1 MVTSIGT
8 IGLLI
13 ALGLSLYSLVA
24 FFLFNN
30 NKDLKYL
37 RSAKNAV
44 YGTALFTTISVV
56 AMIYA
61 LIAGDYSIEYV
72 TQYTSK
78 DLPIIYKLCAL
89 WAGNAGSL
97 LFWAWILVVLATVVT
112 ASKENK
118 EFIPYASPI
127 MMVVSVFFLFMI
139 NFVSQPFVQLS
150 TPLLDGMG
158 MNPML
163 QNAGMVI
170 HPVTLYLGYVGFT
183 VPFAFAMAALIMKNP
198 GDQWIKLTRKW
209 TLISWLFLTLGNLFG
224 AQWAYVELGWGGY
237 WAWDPVENASL
248 MPWLTGS
255 AYLHSVMVQ
264 ERKNM
269 LKIWN
274 MVLIIITFGLTLFG
288 TFLVRSGVVASV
300 HAFGSSS
307 LGAYFLIFTS
317 LIILA
322 SLYLV
327 ADRINL
333 LRQGNQ
339 FESYISKESSFL
351 LNNLLLVGSAFSIFW
366 GTVFPIVSEAVV
378 GQKIAVGIPYFNQVN
393 APLGLALTML
403 MGICPLIAWRKATL
417 ESISRSFMWPWII
430 AIIGLLTIF
439 FIGEITKPYAL
450 VAYTICIYV
459 ISATLQDILKGVRVR
474 KKLTG
479 ENHIVSLIKLL
490 GKNRR
495 RYGGY
500 IIHMGIV
507 MMIIGIT
514 GSNLFNTETVKTFKP
529 GETAVVEGY
538 TIVFKGLQEKT
549 RDNMEVVYADLNVI
563 KNNKY
568 MGNLQVEKVFY
579 SKSEQP
585 MTEPAIISTFKED
598 FYVLL
603 TGWEQDGSASFK
615 IHINPQ
621 IKWLWTGGWVIVIG
635 VLFALW
641 PGKGS
646 GVGNRYIVS
655 GEVSYG
661 DKVG

>member
-1 MVTSIGT
+1 VASLGS

-24 FFLFNN
+24 FFLFNR
-30 NKDLKYL
+30 NKGIKYL
-37 RSAKNAV
+37 LSAKNAV
-44 YGTALFTTISVV
+44 YGTALLTSISVG

-61 LIAGDYSIEYV
+61 LIAGDFSIEYV
-72 TQYTSK
+72 TQYTSR

-97 LFWAWILVVLATVVT
+97 LFWAWILVLLTAIVT

-127 MMVVSVFFLFMI
+127 MMVVGVFFLFMI
-139 NFVSQPFVQLS
+139 NFVSLPFVQLAK
-150 TPLLDGMG
+150 PLADGTG

-163 QNAGMVI
+163 QNPGMVI

-255 AYLHSVMVQ
+255 AFLHSVMVQ

-274 MVLIIITFGLTLFG
+274 MVLIITTFGLTLFG

-317 LIILA
+317 LMILA

-327 ADRINL
+327 ADRITM

-393 APLGLALTML
+393 APIGLALVLL

-417 ESISRSFMWPWII
+417 ESISKSFMWPWII
-430 AIIGLLTIF
+430 AIVGLLTIVF
-439 FIGEITKPYAL
+439 MGGITKPYAL

-459 ISATLQDILKGVRVR
+459 IAATLQDIFKGVMVR

-479 ENHIVSLIKLL
+479 ENLIISLIKLL
-490 GKNRR
+490 SRNRR

-500 IIHMGIV
+500 IIHIGIV

-514 GSNLFNTETVKTFKP
+514 GSNVFNTEHVKTFKP
-529 GETAVVEGY
+529 GETAVVGGY
-538 TIVFKGLQEKT
+538 TISFKGLQDKV

-563 KNNKY
+563 KNNQY
-568 MGNLQVEKVFY
+568 LGNLQVEKVFY

-598 FYVLL
+598 LYVLL
-603 TGWEQDGSASFK
+603 TGWEKDGSVILK

-621 IKWLWTGGWVIVIG
+621 IKWLWTGGWVVIIG
-635 VLFALW
+635 VIFALW

-646 GVGNRYIVS
+646 GVGSRYIVR
-655 GEVSYG
+655 GEVNHG
-661 DKVG
+661 NKAG

>member
-1 MVTSIGT
+1 MAGIGS

-13 ALGLSLYSLVA
+13 ALGLSLYSIVA

-30 NKDLKYL
+30 NKGLKYL
-37 RSAKNAV
+37 LSAKNAV
-44 YGTALFTTISVV
+44 YGTALFTSIS
-56 AMIYA
+56 AFIMIYA
-61 LIAGDYSIEYV
+61 LLTSDFSIEYV
-72 TQYTSK
+72 VQYTSQ
-78 DLPIIYKLCAL
+78 DLPNIYKFSAL
-89 WAGNAGSL
+89 WAGNDGSL
-97 LFWAWILVVLATVVT
+97 LFWAWILVILAAIVT
-112 ASKENK
+112 ASRKNI
-118 EFIPYASPI
+118 EFVHYASPI

-139 NFVSQPFVQLS
+139 NFVSQPFIQL
-150 TPLLDGMG
+150 PNPPLDGMG

-163 QNAGMVI
+163 QNPGMMI
-170 HPVTLYLGYVGFT
+170 HPLTLYFGYVGFT
-183 VPFAFAMAALIMKNP
+183 VPFAFAMAALLMKDS
-198 GDQWIKLTRKW
+198 GAKWIKLTRKW

-255 AYLHSVMVQ
+255 ALLHSVMVQ

-300 HAFGSSS
+300 HAFGDSS

-327 ADRINL
+327 ADRITM
-333 LRQGNQ
+333 LRQGSE
-339 FESYISKESSFL
+339 FESYISKESSFM

-366 GTVFPIVSEAVV
+366 GTVFPIVSEAIV

-393 APLGLALTML
+393 APIGLAFTFL

-417 ESISRSFMWPWII
+417 ENISKNFLWPWII
-430 AIIGLLTIF
+430 AIVGLLAIVF
-439 FIGEITKPYAL
+439 VGGITKPYAL
-450 VAYTICIYV
+450 TAYTICIFV
-459 ISATLQDILKGVRVR
+459 ISSTLQDIIKGVWVR
-474 KKLTG
+474 KKITG
-479 ENHIVSLIKLL
+479 ENLALSFIKLISR
-490 GKNRR
+490 NRR

-500 IIHMGIV
+500 TIHLGIV

-514 GSNLFNTETVKTFKP
+514 GSNVFNSEAIKTLKP
-529 GETAVVEGY
+529 GEIAVVEGY
-538 TIVFKGLQEKT
+538 TIAFKGLQETT
-549 RDNMEVVYADLNVI
+549 RDNMEIVYADLEVS
-563 KNNKY
+563 KNNKLR
-568 MGNLQVEKVFY
+568 GNLQVEKFIY
-579 SKSEQP
+579 SKSDQP
-585 MTEPAIISTFKED
+585 TTEPAIISTFKED

-603 TGWEQDGSASFK
+603 TGWEKDGSASFK

-621 IKWLWTGGWVIVIG
+621 IKWLWTGGWFIVLGI
-635 VLFALW
+635 LYTLW

-646 GVGNRYIVS
+646 GVRSQYTGRR
-655 GEVSYG
+655 EVSN
-661 DKVG
+661 DDRVS

>member
-1 MVTSIGT
+1 MASIGA

-24 FFLFNN
+24 FSLFNN
-30 NKDLKYL
+30 NKGLKYL
-37 RSAKNAV
+37 LSAKNAV
-44 YGTALFTTISVV
+44 YGTAIFMSISVG

-61 LIAGDYSIEYV
+61 LISGDFSIEYV
-72 TQYTSK
+72 TQYTSQ

-97 LFWAWILVVLATVVT
+97 LFWAWILVLLTAIIT

-127 MMVVSVFFLFMI
+127 MMVVGVFFLFMI
-139 NFVSQPFVQLS
+139 NFVSQPFVQLPN
-150 TPLLDGMG
+150 PLLDGMG

-163 QNAGMVI
+163 QNPGMVI

-255 AYLHSVMVQ
+255 AFLHSVMVQ

-274 MVLIIITFGLTLFG
+274 MVLIITTFGLTLFG

-351 LNNLLLVGSAFSIFW
+351 VNNLLLVGSAFSIFW

-393 APLGLALTML
+393 APIGLALVLL
-403 MGICPLIAWRKATL
+403 MGICPLIAWKKATL
-417 ESISRSFMWPWII
+417 ESISKSFMWPWII
-430 AIIGLLTIF
+430 AIIGLLTIV
-439 FIGEITKPYAL
+439 FIGGITKPYAL

-479 ENHIVSLIKLL
+479 ENLIISLVRLL
-490 GKNRR
+490 TRNRR

-500 IIHMGIV
+500 IVHMGIV

-514 GSNLFNTETVKTFKP
+514 GSNVFNSESIKTFKL

-538 TIVFKGLQEKT
+538 TISFKGLQQT
-549 RDNMEVVYADLNVI
+549 IRDNMEVVYADLTVF
-563 KNNKY
+563 KNNEFI
-568 MGNLQVEKVFY
+568 GDLQVEKVFY

-585 MTEPAIISTFKED
+585 MTEPAVISTFKED

-603 TGWEQDGSASFK
+603 TGWEQDGSAILK

-635 VLFALW
+635 VIFALW

-646 GVGNRYIVS
+646 GVGSRYIVR

-661 DKVG
+661 NKAG

>member
-1 MVTSIGT
+1 MANIGT
-8 IGLLI
+8 IGLSI
-13 ALGLSLYSLVA
+13 AFGMGIYSVVA
-24 FFLFNN
+24 FFLFNSN
-30 NKDLKYL
+30 RGLKYL
-37 RSAKNAV
+37 LSAKNAV
-44 YGTALFTTISVV
+44 YGTALFTTISVL
-56 AMIYA
+56 AMLYA
-61 LIAGDYSIEYV
+61 LITGDFSIEYV
-72 TQYTSK
+72 TQYTSQ
-78 DLPIIYKLCAL
+78 DLPAIYKLTAL

-97 LFWAWILVVLATVVT
+97 LFWAWILVLLAALVTV
-112 ASKENK
+112 SKENR
-118 EFIPYASPI
+118 EYIPYASPI
-127 MMVVSVFFLFMI
+127 MMVVSVFFLFML
-139 NFVSQPFVQLS
+139 NFVSQPFVQLLS
-150 TPLLDGMG
+150 PPPDGMG

-163 QNAGMVI
+163 QNPGMVI

-255 AYLHSVMVQ
+255 AFLHSVMVQ

-274 MVLIIITFGLTLFG
+274 MVLIIVTFGLTLFG

-300 HAFGSSS
+300 HAFGNSS

-322 SLYLV
+322 ALYLV

-378 GQKIAVGIPYFNQVN
+378 GQKIAVGIPFFNQVN
-393 APLGLALTML
+393 APIGLAFTLL
-403 MGICPLIAWRKATL
+403 MGICPLIAWRKANFENIAKNFL
-417 ESISRSFMWPWII
+417 WPWII
-430 AIIGLLTIF
+430 AIIGMLVMV
-439 FIGEITKPYAL
+439 FIGGITKPYAL
-450 VAYTICIYV
+450 IAYTICVFV
-459 ISATLQDILKGVRVR
+459 ISSTLQDILKGVRVR

-479 ENHIVSLIKLL
+479 ENLIVSLIRLL
-490 GKNRR
+490 SKNRR

-500 IIHMGIV
+500 VIHMGIV
-507 MMIIGIT
+507 MMIVGIT
-514 GSNLFNTETVKTFKP
+514 GSNVFNSEAVKTFKP
-529 GETAVVEGY
+529 GETAVVGDY
-538 TIVFKGLQEKT
+538 TISFKGLQQT
-549 RDNMEVVYADLNVI
+549 SRDNMEVIYADLRVI
-563 KNNKY
+563 KNNY
-568 MGNLQVEKVFY
+568 DMGNLQVEKVFY
-579 SKSEQP
+579 STSEQP

-603 TGWEQDGSASFK
+603 TGWEDDGSAIFK

-635 VLFALW
+635 VIFALW

-646 GVGNRYIVS
+646 GVGSRYLGR

-661 DKVG
+661 KRVS

>member
-1 MVTSIGT
+1 MAGIGS

-13 ALGLSLYSLVA
+13 ALGLSLYSIVA

-30 NKDLKYL
+30 NKGLKYL
-37 RSAKNAV
+37 LSAKNAV
-44 YGTALFTTISVV
+44 YGTALFTSIS
-56 AMIYA
+56 AFIMIYA
-61 LIAGDYSIEYV
+61 LLTSDFSIEYV
-72 TQYTSK
+72 VQYTSQ
-78 DLPIIYKLCAL
+78 DLPNIYKFSAL
-89 WAGNAGSL
+89 WAGNDGSL
-97 LFWAWILVVLATVVT
+97 LFWAWILVILAAIVT
-112 ASKENK
+112 ASRKNK
-118 EFIPYASPI
+118 EFVPYASPI

-139 NFVSQPFVQLS
+139 NFVSQPFVQLP
-150 TPLLDGMG
+150 TPPLDGMG

-163 QNAGMVI
+163 QNPGMMI
-170 HPVTLYLGYVGFT
+170 HPLTLYFGYVGFT
-183 VPFAFAMAALIMKNP
+183 VPFAFAMAALLLKDS
-198 GDQWIKLTRKW
+198 GAKWIKLTRKW

-255 AYLHSVMVQ
+255 AFLHSVMVQ

-300 HAFGSSS
+300 HAFGDSS

-327 ADRINL
+327 ADRITM
-333 LRQGNQ
+333 LRQGSE
-339 FESYISKESSFL
+339 FESYISKESSFM

-366 GTVFPIVSEAVV
+366 GTVFPIVSEAIV

-393 APLGLALTML
+393 APIGLAFTFL
-403 MGICPLIAWRKATL
+403 MGICPLIAWRKATF
-417 ESISRSFMWPWII
+417 ENISKNFLWPWII
-430 AIIGLLTIF
+430 AIVGLLAIVF
-439 FIGEITKPYAL
+439 VGGITKPYAL
-450 VAYTICIYV
+450 TAYTICIFV
-459 ISATLQDILKGVRVR
+459 ISSTLQDILKGVWVR
-474 KKLTG
+474 KKITG
-479 ENHIVSLIKLL
+479 ENLALSFIKLIS
-490 GKNRR
+490 KNRR

-500 IIHMGIV
+500 TIHLGIV

-514 GSNLFNTETVKTFKP
+514 GSNVFNSETIKTFKP
-529 GETAVVEGY
+529 GEIAVVEGY
-538 TIVFKGLQEKT
+538 TIAFKGLQETT
-549 RDNMEVVYADLNVI
+549 RDNMEIVYADLEVS
-563 KNNKY
+563 KNNKLR
-568 MGNLQVEKVFY
+568 GNLQVEKVFY
-579 SKSEQP
+579 SKSDQP
-585 MTEPAIISTFKED
+585 TTEPAIISTFKED

-603 TGWEQDGSASFK
+603 TGWENDGSASFK

-621 IKWLWTGGWVIVIG
+621 IKWLWTGGWFIVLGI
-635 VLFALW
+635 LYTLW

-646 GVGNRYIVS
+646 GVRSQYIGRREVFYDDRVS
-655 GEVSYG
+655 
-661 DKVG
+661 